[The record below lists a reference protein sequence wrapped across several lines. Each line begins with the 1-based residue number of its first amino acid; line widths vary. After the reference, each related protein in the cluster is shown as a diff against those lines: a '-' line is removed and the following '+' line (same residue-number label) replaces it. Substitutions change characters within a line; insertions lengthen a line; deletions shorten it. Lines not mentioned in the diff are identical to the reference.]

1 MSLVRFDRSP
11 DLQRLRDEGYTVS
24 VEESGHVVVRDVPY
38 LTSAGEVAFGVL
50 VAPLS
55 TSGDAAAQPPNHQV
69 WFVGQAP
76 SNRRGERLRNLINSE
91 GSFLLSAALEAR
103 FHFSTK
109 PADKNNYDDYYEM
122 FSNYATILEAHAQS
136 VDPGV
141 TAKRFRPVAD
151 EDPTS
156 PFMYLDSASSRAG
169 VAAYASRLE
178 LPRVAIVGLG
188 DTGSYVLDL
197 ISKTRVGEIH
207 LFDGDDLLTHN
218 AFRAP
223 GAASLAELNKRPKKV
238 AYLAAQYSVLKRGI
252 VEHPYHV
259 HEGNVAELRPMDF
272 VFLCMEGGQVKRS
285 LVEAMEAFDLTFI
298 DVGLDVQVMGGALGG
313 GLQVT
318 TSTPGQ
324 RDHLRRRVSF
334 AEPTDDDLY
343 DHNIQMADLNAL
355 NATLAVIK
363 WKKLFGFY
371 LDLEH
376 EHFTAY
382 ALDGNQLV
390 NEEFP

>member
-11 DLQRLRDEGYTVS
+11 DLQRLRNEGYTVS

-38 LTSAGEVAFGVL
+38 LTPAGEVAFGVL

-91 GSFLLSAALEAR
+91 DSFLLSATLEAQ

-109 PADKNNYDDYYEM
+109 PAGKDNYDDYYEM

-188 DTGSYVLDL
+188 GTGSYVLNANPYEYCTADPINCVDL
-197 ISKTRVGEIH
+197 DGRWGHWKWLHKVAKIAAVVSYVGYVPFCAVCSAVGTVAGLASAAAYGINGEGRNARKQLIGTAWSVGLGGFGSFGRLSRLSKVRGFRHYNRVGH
-207 LFDGDDLLTHN
+207 HM
-218 AFRAP
+218 P
-223 GAASLAELNKRPKKV
+223 GAFGAIDR
-238 AYLAAQYSVLKRGI
+238 VLKARNTDHVIKGAARG
-252 VEHPYHV
+252 YW
-259 HEGNVAELRPMDF
+259 AA
-272 VFLCMEGGQVKRS
+272 KS
-285 LVEAMEAFDLTFI
+285 L
-298 DVGLDVQVMGGALGG
+298 
-313 GLQVT
+313 GLQAL
-318 TSTPGQ
+318 TS
-324 RDHLRRRVSF
+324 R
-334 AEPTDDDLY
+334 
-343 DHNIQMADLNAL
+343 
-355 NATLAVIK
+355 
-363 WKKLFGFY
+363 Y
-371 LDLEH
+371 L
-376 EHFTAY
+376 T
-382 ALDGNQLV
+382 
-390 NEEFP
+390 